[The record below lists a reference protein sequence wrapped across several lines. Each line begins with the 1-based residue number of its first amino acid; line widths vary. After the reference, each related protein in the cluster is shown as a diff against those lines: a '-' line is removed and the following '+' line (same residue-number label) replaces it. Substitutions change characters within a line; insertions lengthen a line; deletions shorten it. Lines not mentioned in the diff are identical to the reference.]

1 MLQPPPN
8 LQCWTS
14 VQIFLIPCSNT
25 VSALLL
31 ITTSQE
37 TLEQYIHYFFQKMFV
52 APHSVP
58 LIYNK

>member
-1 MLQPPPN
+1 MLQPSN

-14 VQIFLIPCSNT
+14 VQIFLIPCSYT
-25 VSALLL
+25 VLALLL

-37 TLEQYIHYFFQKMFV
+37 TLEQHIQYFTQKMFV

-58 LIYNK
+58 FI